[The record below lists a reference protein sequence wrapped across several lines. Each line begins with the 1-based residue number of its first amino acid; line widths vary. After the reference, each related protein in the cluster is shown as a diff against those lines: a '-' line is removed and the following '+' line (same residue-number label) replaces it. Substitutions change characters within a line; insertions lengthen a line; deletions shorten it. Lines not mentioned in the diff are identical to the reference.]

1 MVNWERVLVG
11 GKVPARMIYQAF
23 EMYGEKSRCT
33 DKSIGVIARSQ

>member
-23 EMYGEKSRCT
+23 EMCGEKSRCM
-33 DKSIGVIARSQ
+33 DKSIGVIAKSQ